1 MFPESVKTLLWHDL
15 AIFLM
20 LGALLG
26 VALGLLLVFMPQS
39 VKRLNYAA
47 SRWISTRH
55 INRWLDRSISI
66 EHWFYHWHRAA
77 GMIIAAGAAY
87 VLIYFSTL
95 FDKAYALQRLSGK
108 FPAQLLGG
116 LLDALVLFSLVG
128 GVVALIVGLFL
139 WLRPSMLRGIEDET
153 NQWISSRRATRMLD
167 VPHGQV
173 DRFVARHMQQVGW
186 LLLMASIYLFFLM
199 FRWLV

>member
-1 MFPESVKTLLWHDL
+1 MFPESVKALLWHDL

-20 LGALLG
+20 LVSLCGI
-26 VALGLLLVFMPQS
+26 VLGLLLVFKPHI
-39 VKRLNYAA
+39 VKRLNHAA
-47 SRWISTRH
+47 NRWITTRH

-66 EHWFYHWHRAA
+66 EHWFYHWHRVT
-77 GMIIAAGAAY
+77 GVIIAAGAAY
-87 VLIYFSTL
+87 VLVYFSTR
-95 FDKAYALQRLSGK
+95 FDKADALQRLSGR
-108 FPAQLLGG
+108 FPAQLLSG

-139 WLRPSMLRGIEDET
+139 WLRPSMLRGMEEET

-186 LLLMASIYLFFLM
+186 LLLLASICLFFLM

>member
-1 MFPESVKTLLWHDL
+1 MLTESVKELLWHDL

-26 VALGLLLVFMPQS
+26 MALGLLLV
-39 VKRLNYAA
+39 VKPRIVERLNHAA

-66 EHWFYHWHRAA
+66 EYWFYHWHRVT
-77 GMIIAAGAAY
+77 GIIIAAAASY
-87 VLIYFSTL
+87 VLIYFSVQ
-95 FDKAYALQRLSGK
+95 FDKADALQRLSGK
-108 FPAQLLGG
+108 LPVLLLSG

-139 WLRPSMLRGIEDET
+139 WLRPSMLRGMEEET
-153 NQWISSRRATRMLD
+153 NQWISSRRATRILD
-167 VPHGQV
+167 VPHDQV
-173 DRFVARHMQQVGW
+173 DRYIERHTQGVGW
-186 LLLMASIYLFFLM
+186 LLLLGSIYLFFLM